1 MENIVKKNLFAVIDA
16 VVKKT
21 MTMDLTWEWPCGV
34 AYYGIC
40 QAWEFTKN
48 QEYLD
53 FNKLDKGVPK
63 TWIAGMECQYLRDGA
78 YDVNALPADRGGIL
92 L

>member
-34 AYYGIC
+34 AY
-40 QAWEFTKN
+40 
-48 QEYLD
+48 
-53 FNKLDKGVPK
+53 
-63 TWIAGMECQYLRDGA
+63 
-78 YDVNALPADRGGIL
+78 
-92 L
+92 

>member
-1 MENIVKKNLFAVIDA
+1 MEGNLSKEKLLSVMDA

-40 QAWEFTKN
+40 CAWELTKK

-53 FNKLDKGVPK
+53 FLAEWTKKYQKLGLHE
-63 TWIAGMECQYLRDGA
+63 WN
-78 YDVNALPADRGGIL
+78 VNT
-92 L
+92 